1 LIRDPHAEGR
11 LRMNMNSY
19 RTETRC
25 SRTAPQVAVLVLAVL
40 LAGSPIAWGGG
51 DNDWNRLV
59 EPYRDVLAMDG
70 YKLRYIDMGN
80 GEPVI
85 MVHGF
90 ADSSYCW
97 HENTQALVEKGFR
110 VILVDLP
117 GLGRSG
123 IPSGKYVF
131 SIENLAASVLK
142 VTNELAL
149 PRFSLVGSSMGGGI
163 VLYLASNSSER
174 VRRVAVFAPACFKPR
189 SPFLVRLVGLPGV
202 DRLASGRVG
211 RWFMWLGLRDMYYND
226 KKVDSKLVDE
236 YARALEKPGYTKVL
250 ARLRS
255 EFFSDEFN
263 RMAKGYKQ
271 LKLPLLIVWGQ
282 NDKRLPVRFGERL
295 HRSVKGSRLVIIEN
309 CGHLP
314 HQELP
319 ELVNPIL
326 TDFLRS
332 AAQRSH

>member
-1 LIRDPHAEGR
+1 
-11 LRMNMNSY
+11 MNMNPF
-19 RTETRC
+19 RTGMRC
-25 SRTAPQVAVLVLAVL
+25 SRIAPQVALLVLAVL
-40 LAGSPIAWGGG
+40 LASSPVTWGAG
-51 DNDWNRLV
+51 DHDWNRLV
-59 EPYRDVLAMDG
+59 EPYRHVLDMDG
-70 YKLRYIDMGN
+70 YKLHYIDMGN

-97 HENTQALVEKGFR
+97 HENVQALVEKGFR

-123 IPSGKYVF
+123 IPPGKYVF
-131 SIENLAASVLK
+131 SVENLAASVLK
-142 VTNELAL
+142 VAKELAL

-163 VLYLASNSSER
+163 VLYLVSNSPER
-174 VRRVAVFAPACFKPR
+174 VRRAAVFAPACFKPR
-189 SPFLVRLVGLPGV
+189 SPFLVRLLGLPGV
-202 DRLASGRVG
+202 DYLASGRAG
-211 RWFMWLGLRDMYYND
+211 RWFVWLGLRDVYYND
-226 KKVDSKLVDE
+226 EKVDSKLVDE

-255 EFFSDEFN
+255 EFFSDEFD

-282 NDKRLPVRFGERL
+282 NDKWLPVRFGERL
-295 HRSVKGSRLVIIEN
+295 HRSVKGSRLVVIEN

-319 ELVNPIL
+319 ELVNPML

-332 AAQRSH
+332 AAQLSR